1 MRLSR
6 LPLVALPVGFLLIA
20 LLTACGGGPAAP
32 FVQITAGGEHT
43 CGMRSDGSV
52 DCWGS
57 NEYGQLKAP
66 KDEQFSTIIAGPI
79 HTCGLREDGS
89 AYCWGDTELPGAAIP
104 GWPTAT
110 IPVTFPPEDEQLLGV
125 SIEFRRSCGLRNDG
139 SLVCWN
145 REETYQP
152 LGTELFKDISSG
164 SFLTGL
170 RMDGSAVSYVTN
182 TNFDVPEEEFVAI
195 ESGSS
200 HACGLRSDGIAL
212 CWGHNSAGAVSPVA
226 EGPFSA
232 IAVGGHHSCGLRL
245 DGTAACW
252 GADAERLEQRTAIR
266 ASRLDRMRNNPPTA
280 APEGERFTSIAAGA
294 LHTCGV
300 RLDGGISCWGDDER
314 GQASPPDS

>member
-6 LPLVALPVGFLLIA
+6 LPLVALPVGILLIA
-20 LLTACGGGPAAP
+20 LLAACGGGPAAP

-57 NEYGQLKAP
+57 NEYGQLNAP
-66 KDEQFSTIIAGPI
+66 KEEKFSTIIAGSI
-79 HTCGLREDGS
+79 NTCGLRADGS
-89 AYCWGDTELPGAAIP
+89 ASCWGDDELPGTAIP
-104 GWPTAT
+104 GWPTAS
-110 IPVTFPPEDEQLLGV
+110 ILIDFPPEDERLLGV
-125 SIEFRRSCGLRNDG
+125 SIGILRSCGLRTDG

-152 LGTELFKDISSG
+152 LGTELFRDISSG
-164 SFLTGL
+164 SILCGL
-170 RMDGSAVSYVTN
+170 RTDGGAVCSATSLN
-182 TNFDVPEEEFVAI
+182 VPEEEVFVAI
-195 ESGSS
+195 ESGSG
-200 HACGLRSDGIAL
+200 HGCGLRSDGSAL

-266 ASRLDRMRNNPPTA
+266 ASRLDQNA
-280 APEGERFTSIAAGA
+280 HQSSD
-294 LHTCGV
+294 CG
-300 RLDGGISCWGDDER
+300 S
-314 GQASPPDS
+314 